1 MKPQEND
8 MKPKRKSPFLTVI
21 SLLSF
26 LLLGFIN
33 PQPVQAQA
41 GTAWEMLAE
50 INSLRAANGLAPMEE
65 NYYLNLSAQNH
76 ADWIAETGIGSHYED
91 DGSTATDRAHAVGYS
106 GAIVT
111 ENWARGPGLTVY
123 NCIYVMWDDP
133 DHWDNMLDPNRK
145 EFGAGVALDDSGF
158 TVYVVNF
165 SNYDTNDSQPI
176 AGTDTTGEVDTGP
189 TATTGPVIYALTTS
203 TPAPDGTIIHVV
215 QYGQTLWGIA
225 EAYGISLADLLTLNG
240 LTEDSA
246 IYPDEQL
253 LIVQGTGETPTPT
266 PTEVLTEPTP
276 TPTPTKRVEATEVA
290 ATPTPTPE
298 PRTNFLTNIFSGDT
312 LWVGIGLVVVSLF
325 GIGLLLFTSSR
336 LR

>member
-1 MKPQEND
+1 MNTTK
-8 MKPKRKSPFLTVI
+8 KSPFLA
-21 SLLSF
+21 LLTMLTT
-26 LLLGFIN
+26 LLVWLAV

-50 INSLRAANGLAPMEE
+50 INAYRAANGLPPMEE

-76 ADWIAETGIGSHYED
+76 ADWIAETGLGGHTGEN
-91 DGSTATDRAHAVGYS
+91 GSTATDRAHAVGYP

-123 NCIYVMWDDP
+123 NCVYVMWDDP
-133 DHWDNMLDPNRK
+133 AHNDNMLDPNRK
-145 EFGAGVALDDSGF
+145 EFGAGVALDGDGF

-165 SNYDTNDSQPI
+165 SNYDTNDSQPL
-176 AGTDTTGEVDTGP
+176 DTTTTTEATPSGP
-189 TATTGPVIYALTTS
+189 TATTAPLVQPITLA
-203 TPAPDGTIIHVV
+203 TPGPDGTIIHVV
-215 QYGQTLWGIA
+215 QYGQTLWAISD
-225 EAYGISLADLLTLNG
+225 AYGIPLADLLALNG

-253 LIVQGTGETPTPT
+253 LIVQGTGETVTPT
-266 PTEVLTEPTP
+266 PTEVLTLEPTATSQP
-276 TPTPTKRVEATEVA
+276 TTRPTATQAVP
-290 ATPTPTPE
+290 TPTPTPE
-298 PRTNFLTNIFSGDT
+298 PRPNFLTNIFSGDT
-312 LWVGIGLVVVSLF
+312 LWIGIGLVVVSLF

>member
-1 MKPQEND
+1 MKPQEKI
-8 MKPKRKSPFLTVI
+8 MKPKRKSPILSIFSIV
-21 SLLSF
+21 SF
-26 LLLGFIN
+26 LLLGFIM
-33 PQPVQAQA
+33 PRPVQAQA
-41 GTAWEMLAE
+41 GTAWEMLAG
-50 INSLRAANGLAPMEE
+50 INSLRAANGLAALEE

-91 DGSTATDRAHAVGYS
+91 DGSTATDRAHAVGYT

-111 ENWARGPGLTVY
+111 ENWARGPGLTVT

-133 DHWDNMLDPNRK
+133 DHMDNMLDPNRK
-145 EFGAGVALDDSGF
+145 EFGAGVALDSDGF

-165 SNYDTNDSQPI
+165 SNYDTNDSQPS
-176 AGTDTTGEVDTGP
+176 DTTETVGDTGP
-189 TATTGPVIYALTTS
+189 TSTTGPVINALVTS

-225 EAYGISLADLLTLNG
+225 EAYGISLIDLQNMNG
-240 LTEDSA
+240 LNDDSA
-246 IYPDEQL
+246 IYPGDLL

-266 PTEVLTEPTP
+266 PTEILEEPTP
-276 TPTPTKRVEATEVA
+276 TLTPTAKVVATE
-290 ATPTPTPE
+290 TPTPTATPE
-298 PRTNFLTNIFSGDT
+298 PRNNFLTNIFSGDT
-312 LWVGIGLVVVSLF
+312 LWVGVGLVVVSLF

>member
-1 MKPQEND
+1 MKPQEKT
-8 MKPKRKSPFLTVI
+8 MKTTRKSSLLTVF

-26 LLLGFIN
+26 LLIGFVT

-50 INSLRAANGLAPMEE
+50 INSLRAANGVAPMEE

-165 SNYDTNDSQPI
+165 SNYDTNDSQPSD
-176 AGTDTTGEVDTGP
+176 ATVTTGDVVTGP
-189 TATTGPVIYALTTS
+189 TATTAPIVHAITTA
-203 TPAPDGTIIHVV
+203 TPAPDGAVIHIV

-225 EAYGISLADLLTLNG
+225 EAYGISLTDLLTLNG
-240 LTEDSA
+240 LTEESA

-253 LIVQGTGETPTPT
+253 TIVKGTGMTPTPT
-266 PTEVLTEPTP
+266 PTEILEEPTHTP
-276 TPTPTKRVEATEVA
+276 TPTEKVVATEA
-290 ATPTPTPE
+290 PTPTPTPE
-298 PRTNFLTNIFSGDT
+298 PRSNFLKNIFSGDT
-312 LWVGIGLVVVSLF
+312 LWVGVGLVVVSLF

>member
-1 MKPQEND
+1 MKPQEKI
-8 MKPKRKSPFLTVI
+8 MKPKRKSPILAVFSI
-21 SLLSF
+21 LSF
-26 LLLGFIN
+26 LLLGFFM

-41 GTAWEMLAE
+41 GTAWEMLAG
-50 INSLRAANGLAPMEE
+50 INSLRAANGLAALEE

-91 DGSTATDRAHAVGYS
+91 DGSTATDRAHAVGYT

-111 ENWARGPGLTVY
+111 ENWARGPGLTVT

-133 DHWDNMLDPNRK
+133 DHMDNMLDPNRK
-145 EFGAGVALDDSGF
+145 EFGAGVALDSDGF

-165 SNYDTNDSQPI
+165 SNYDTNDSQPS
-176 AGTDTTGEVDTGP
+176 DTTETVGDTGP
-189 TATTGPVIYALTTS
+189 TSTTGPVINALVTS

-225 EAYGISLADLLTLNG
+225 EAYGISLIDLQNMNG
-240 LTEDSA
+240 LTDDSA
-246 IYPDEQL
+246 IYPGDLL

-266 PTEVLTEPTP
+266 PTEILEEPTP
-276 TPTPTKRVEATEVA
+276 TLTPTAKVVATETP
-290 ATPTPTPE
+290 TPTPTPE
-298 PRTNFLTNIFSGDT
+298 PRNNFLTNIFSGDT
-312 LWVGIGLVVVSLF
+312 LWVGVGLVVVSLF